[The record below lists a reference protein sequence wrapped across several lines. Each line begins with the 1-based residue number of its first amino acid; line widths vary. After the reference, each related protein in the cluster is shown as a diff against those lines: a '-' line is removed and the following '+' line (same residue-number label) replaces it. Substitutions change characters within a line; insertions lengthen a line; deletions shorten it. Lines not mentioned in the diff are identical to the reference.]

1 MLPGPDWGGA
11 LVDVEA
17 GAGVGEGEGG
27 GWVVVVARGQ
37 RGGGREEGQ
46 GRVGGWP
53 SY

>member
-17 GAGVGEGEGG
+17 GGEGEGG
-27 GWVVVVARGQ
+27 VWVVVVARGQ
-37 RGGGREEGQ
+37 GGGGREEGQ

>member
-1 MLPGPDWGGA
+1 MLPGPYWGGA

-17 GAGVGEGEGG
+17 GAGVDEGG
-27 GWVVVVARGQ
+27 VWVVVVARGQ
-37 RGGGREEGQ
+37 GGGGREEGQ